1 MNRSVVVYGVLLAVA
16 MVAAYL
22 SWTHEPTTEAS
33 ERVTIDRFEPDSVA
47 SVVYEAEGTK
57 VDVQLEEDERGRH
70 GWVTL
75 TRRAVEPKAGSAED
89 EQGAAGSAAPDAD
102 SEADAAHTTASG
114 SPDTSDAG
122 APSPAESAN
131 AERDAGEPETA
142 ADRHDPGSSKRKRAE
157 AAGRD
162 EADSE
167 AGSGADSEQPTDT
180 ETFKASSVLE
190 RFLED
195 LDPLQAVRRLPADRS
210 KAERLYGF
218 DEPLGTLTIES
229 SAGTRT
235 FTIGGYAYG
244 RQHIYVRDGR
254 DGTYYVVD
262 AGVIRPLKYAD
273 SRLRERS
280 PLGMSEREIER
291 ISLQSDGRETT
302 LRQHNI
308 DDPAAAYWSIVEK
321 DEPEEDEE
329 NRTAKAWVGKL
340 MRLQIAEYVG
350 SERPDGAELAA
361 VVEVVPRSDSSD
373 TLRLFERDE
382 SDGAKRFFAR
392 SAFTRRFVELQASSA
407 SSLLADLD
415 NLFDPDEAPDSE
427 PSPPAPQGRGARP
440 GDEKTETP
448 NTRGGGR
455 PSNESNSDEPERPIK
470 PREAAPESP
479 RR

>member
-33 ERVTIDRFEPDSVA
+33 ERVTIARFEPGSIG
-47 SVVYEAEGTK
+47 SIVYEAEGTK
-57 VDVQLEEDERGRH
+57 VDVRLEEDERGRH

-75 TRRAVEPKAGSAED
+75 TRRTVEPEEGSAED
-89 EQGAAGSAAPDAD
+89 EQRAAGNAAPDAG
-102 SEADAAHTTASG
+102 SETDTAHPAASG
-114 SPDTSDAG
+114 SPDSSDAG
-122 APSPAESAN
+122 APSPAKSAS
-131 AERDAGEPETA
+131 AGRDAGGKETT
-142 ADRHDPGSSKRKRAE
+142 ADRDDAESLGRKRAE
-157 AAGRD
+157 AAARD
-162 EADSE
+162 EADGE
-167 AGSGADSEQPTDT
+167 ADSEQPTDT
-180 ETFKASSVLE
+180 ETFKASSVLD

-195 LDPLQAVRRLPADRS
+195 LDPLQALRRLPADRS

-229 SAGTRT
+229 AGGTRT

-244 RQHIYVRDGR
+244 RQHIYVRDER

-280 PLGMSEREIER
+280 PLGMNEREIER
-291 ISLQSDGRETT
+291 ISLQSDGREAT

-308 DDPAAAYWSIVEK
+308 DDPAAAYWSIVEE
-321 DEPEEDEE
+321 DDPEAGEE

-340 MRLQIAEYVG
+340 MRLQIAEYLG
-350 SERPDGAELAA
+350 AERPDGAELAA

-373 TLRLFERDE
+373 TLRLFERDV

-415 NLFDPDEAPDSE
+415 NVFDPDETPESE
-427 PSPPAPQGRGARP
+427 PSPPAPQRRGARP
-440 GDEKTETP
+440 GDDKTETP

-455 PSNESNSDEPERPIK
+455 PSNESNSREPKRPSK
-470 PREAAPESP
+470 PREAAPETP